1 MIPRY
6 APPAMAALFSDEA
19 RFAMWLRVEL
29 LATEGWAGVG
39 DVPLAAAEACRDRA
53 PEVDA
58 AFVEAVT
65 ERERVTDHDV
75 AAFVDVVQEAIGQ
88 PEGSWI
94 HYGLTSS
101 DVVDTALCA
110 TLTQAADLLIE
121 ASARLVGAL
130 AARARVEID
139 TPVTGRTHGM
149 HAEPTTF
156 GAKFALWA
164 LQADRDL
171 QRLRAARERVAVG
184 KLSGAVGTYSNIDP
198 RVEEYVCRSL
208 GLVPIPAT
216 QVVARDRH
224 AEYLWA
230 CAAVGA
236 TVELIATEVRHMARS
251 ELGEAEEPFK
261 AGQKGS
267 SAMPHKRNP
276 ILSERL
282 TGMAR
287 VLRGYLSA
295 GLEDV
300 ALWHERDISHS
311 SVERI
316 VLPDASMLTLYML
329 EKTRGLVEGLVLHP
343 ERALGTLTEG
353 SHGLVFSQSVLLA
366 LVSGGLSRDA
376 AYRIVQRDARTA
388 WAEGRGF
395 RQVLDDDP
403 EVTLSTEALDDAFD
417 LSRTL
422 RHVHRFTDAL
432 DSLESLGSDGPDWP
446 DG

>member
-6 APPAMAALFSDEA
+6 SPPEMAALFSDEA

-29 LATEGWAGVG
+29 LATDGWVAVG
-39 DVPLAAAEACRDRA
+39 DVPAEAAEFCRAHA

-58 AFVEAVT
+58 AFVEAVA

-88 PEGSWI
+88 PQGSWI

-110 TLTQAADLLIE
+110 TLTRAADLLIE
-121 ASARLVGAL
+121 AATDLVGAL
-130 AARARVEID
+130 KVRALESID
-139 TPVTGRTHGM
+139 VPVTGRTHGM

-164 LQADRDL
+164 LQADRDV
-171 QRLRAARERVAVG
+171 QRLRSARQRVAVG

-198 RVEEYVCRSL
+198 RVEAHVCSAL
-208 GLVPIPAT
+208 GLVPVPAT

-224 AEYLWA
+224 AEFLWA
-230 CAAVGA
+230 CASVGA
-236 TVELIATEVRHMARS
+236 TIEQIATEIRHMARS
-251 ELGEAEEPFK
+251 ELGEVEEAFK
-261 AGQKGS
+261 PGQKGS

-282 TGMAR
+282 CGLAR
-287 VLRGYLSA
+287 VLRGYLAA

-311 SVERI
+311 SVERVI
-316 VLPDASMLTLYML
+316 LPDASLLTLYML
-329 EKTRGLVEGLVLHP
+329 EKTRSLIEGLGAP
-343 ERALGTLTEG
+343 SRAGARHSDRGEPRPGLQPVGTAG
-353 SHGLVFSQSVLLA
+353 P
-366 LVSGGLSRDA
+366 GGR
-376 AYRIVQRDARTA
+376 RT
-388 WAEGRGF
+388 
-395 RQVLDDDP
+395 
-403 EVTLSTEALDDAFD
+403 
-417 LSRTL
+417 
-422 RHVHRFTDAL
+422 
-432 DSLESLGSDGPDWP
+432 
-446 DG
+446 

>member
-1 MIPRY
+1 M
-6 APPAMAALFSDEA
+6 
-19 RFAMWLRVEL
+19 
-29 LATEGWAGVG
+29 
-39 DVPLAAAEACRDRA
+39 
-53 PEVDA
+53 
-58 AFVEAVT
+58 
-65 ERERVTDHDV
+65 
-75 AAFVDVVQEAIGQ
+75 
-88 PEGSWI
+88 
-94 HYGLTSS
+94 
-101 DVVDTALCA
+101 
-110 TLTQAADLLIE
+110 
-121 ASARLVGAL
+121 
-130 AARARVEID
+130 
-139 TPVTGRTHGM
+139 
-149 HAEPTTF
+149 
-156 GAKFALWA
+156 
-164 LQADRDL
+164 
-171 QRLRAARERVAVG
+171 
-184 KLSGAVGTYSNIDP
+184 
-198 RVEEYVCRSL
+198 
-208 GLVPIPAT
+208 
-216 QVVARDRH
+216 
-224 AEYLWA
+224 
-230 CAAVGA
+230 
-236 TVELIATEVRHMARS
+236 
-251 ELGEAEEPFK
+251 
-261 AGQKGS
+261 
-267 SAMPHKRNP
+267 
-276 ILSERL
+276 
-282 TGMAR
+282 
-287 VLRGYLSA
+287 
-295 GLEDV
+295 